1 MSVDVCSPNGAG
13 VPSSPDSLELVEQHQ
28 APVVYGKYQLL
39 ELLAR
44 GGMAEVF
51 KAKSHGVEG
60 FEKVL
65 VIKRIL
71 PELSSNPD
79 FVEMFINEAKI
90 AVTLSHANVVQVF
103 DLGRAD
109 ETYFIAMEY
118 VAGSDL
124 ATVLRRARKYDKR
137 LPVELA
143 VYLISE
149 VAKGLD
155 YAHRRR
161 DAELQPL
168 HIVHRDVSPQ
178 NVLLSFEG
186 EVKLTDF
193 GIAKARGSVEEGTAA
208 GVLKGKYAYMAP
220 EQARGREIDARTD
233 LFSLGTVLYECLA
246 GRSPFL
252 AASTYDTLQRV
263 RAGEAKPLSEVA
275 SVPEELSAI
284 VARAMSPDPA
294 DRHADAGRFYE
305 DLVQFLY
312 STGRRVGGH
321 DLSNYLDNL
330 RALSEGR
337 KKKKK
342 AGLTSTDT
350 GLRRAFDMETSAG
363 RAPGPH
369 EATPAEVPRAR
380 SSTGAGVLTTGTG
393 KRKSPKAERRDVTVL
408 ALGAKETSPIL
419 DRILERSSGQVVED
433 TGDVR
438 YVLFGLVQ
446 SDGRDTETAARLA
459 LHLPEAFPEA
469 GFLMGVHAG
478 RVVVEADGSIRKDE
492 AYQKL
497 LTRVTDL
504 VARAKT
510 GRALVSAVAAK
521 ASRRFFELL
530 ELDAVTHEL
539 VAERDLAEAFGRFVG
554 RRAELRR
561 VGEALANGSRGKQTL
576 VSIVGDAGSGKTR
589 LILET
594 MRRVRAGKNDVGM
607 VVTRVPP
614 NARDLPLSACQAMLR
629 EVLGIGDLESA
640 AEIGDKVGRLR
651 ELGLSKTEMDAVA
664 KAVGLDVEGDSDLG
678 QRPLRA
684 AIGRISTK
692 LAQDRLTVFAFD
704 DLEGIDAESLQ
715 ILQRLARTPTG
726 GRIIILVAHRD
737 DAPFEWDGFP
747 NHIEIR
753 LGPLPDDDIARLV
766 AARLGVDEVP
776 GELLREIALKSSGNP
791 LYVEEYLLALQEA
804 GAVSVAEGKATYRP
818 GEGVEVP
825 RSLRGIIAGRLAR
838 LDDDERALLRIAS
851 VVGGRFHIA
860 MLAHVA
866 QLSRERVGELFEGL
880 VSREILIQTGA
891 EEMGFAH
898 GLVPEIVRSQLP
910 LDARRSLHASV
921 AEAFEA
927 VYPEHLDELAERL
940 AHHYREAGKRSRA
953 IDYLVR
959 AADRLENEF
968 ALAGAVGT
976 LGRAIELIRQAPSPD
991 RERELELH
999 RRISVLC
1006 LRGRELQT
1014 GLEKIEQALELA
1026 ENLGREEYVAR
1037 FSLAKGLLLTGAN
1050 RFGEA
1055 EPWFERARQVAK
1067 NAGHVELLGEIAR
1080 GDAEAR
1086 ARNGDNARA
1095 AVLLE
1100 EALELA
1106 RASGDLA
1113 AQRRA
1118 LLPLAL
1124 AYGGKGDAAAA
1135 RDALARVEATLEQHP
1150 ERIIECELWK
1160 TDALVSFLTGNLE
1173 RTLDSAY
1180 RALDLAKEYGFAYEA
1195 AVNAHNIG
1203 ETLMRLG
1210 DFKRAFAMLRYSYD
1224 LTREHGFLKL
1234 QYNNLRVLGY
1244 IDAVKLKSPQ
1254 GRERV
1259 VEALAYADEHDF
1271 VWDTIQSAHMLALV
1285 DCSLGDQERARVGFQ
1300 RVLRLANDH
1309 GHAHYA
1315 AAAETALE
1323 AMDAGRPV
1331 PMAQ

>member
-1 MSVDVCSPNGAG
+1 M
-13 VPSSPDSLELVEQHQ
+13 QHQ

-124 ATVLRRARKYDKR
+124 ATVLRRARKYDKP
-137 LPVELA
+137 LPIELA
-143 VYLISE
+143 VYVIAE

-161 DAELQPL
+161 DADLQPL

-178 NVLLSFEG
+178 NVLLSYEG

-193 GIAKARGSVEEGTAA
+193 GIAKARGSVEDGTAA

-220 EQARGREIDARTD
+220 EQARGREVDARTD
-233 LFSLGTVLYECLA
+233 LFSLGTVLYEALA

-263 RAGEAKPLSEVA
+263 RSGEAKPLAEV
-275 SVPEELSAI
+275 SGEIPEELSAI
-284 VARAMSPDPA
+284 VARAMSPHPA
-294 DRHADAGRFYE
+294 DRHEDAGRFYE

-337 KKKKK
+337 KKRK
-342 AGLTSTDT
+342 AGPTSTDT
-350 GLRRAFDMETSAG
+350 GLRRAFDMETSAA
-363 RAPGPH
+363 RVPEAH
-369 EATPAEVPRAR
+369 ELTPAEVPSAR
-380 SSTGAGVLTTGTG
+380 STGAGVITTGSG
-393 KRKSPKAERRDVTVL
+393 KRSAPRAERRDVTVM
-408 ALGAKETSPIL
+408 ALGAGPGAPKVLARLI
-419 DRILERSSGQVVED
+419 ERAGGQVVEE
-433 TGDVR
+433 TGDLR
-438 YVLFGLVQ
+438 YVLFGLKQ
-446 SDGRDTETAARLA
+446 SDGRDTETVARLA
-459 LHLPEAFPEA
+459 LHLPESFPDAEVR
-469 GFLMGVHAG
+469 MGVHAG
-478 RVVVEADGSIRKDE
+478 RVVLEADRSIRKDE
-492 AYQKL
+492 AYRKL
-497 LTRVTDL
+497 LARVTDL
-504 VARAKT
+504 AARAKA
-510 GRALVSAVAAK
+510 GRALVSTVAAK
-521 ASRRFFELL
+521 NARRFFELL
-530 ELDAVTHEL
+530 QVDENSHEL

-554 RRAELRR
+554 RRTELRR
-561 VGEALANGSRGKQTL
+561 IGEALATGSKGKQTL
-576 VSIVGDAGSGKTR
+576 VSVIGEAGSGKTR
-589 LILET
+589 LLLET

-607 VVTRVPP
+607 IITRVPQSP
-614 NARDLPLSACQAMLR
+614 DVPLSACQALLR
-629 EVLGIGDLESA
+629 EVLGIGDLESPDET
-640 AEIGDKVGRLR
+640 AEKVNRLR

-664 KAVGLDVEGDSDLG
+664 KAVGLEVEGEGDTA

-684 AIGRISTK
+684 AIARIATK

-704 DLEGIDAESLQ
+704 DLEGIDPESLQ
-715 ILQRLARTPTG
+715 LLQRLARTPTG
-726 GRIIILVAHRD
+726 GRILIVVAHRD
-737 DAPFEWDGFP
+737 DAPFEWEGFP
-747 NHIEIR
+747 NHIEVR
-753 LGPLPDDDIARLV
+753 LGPLGDDDIARLV

-776 GELLREIALKSSGNP
+776 AELLREIVLKSSGNP

-804 GAVSVAEGKATYRP
+804 GAVAVDGGKALYRP
-818 GEGVEVP
+818 GQGVEVP
-825 RSLRGIIAGRLAR
+825 RSLRGIISGRLER
-838 LDDDERALLRIAS
+838 LGEDERAILRLAA
-851 VVGGRFHIA
+851 VVGGRFHVA
-860 MLAHVA
+860 MLAHVT
-866 QLSRERVGELFEGL
+866 QLPRERVGEVLEGL
-880 VSREILIQTGA
+880 VGREILVQTGA

-910 LDARRSLHASV
+910 LDARRQLHAAV
-921 AEAFEA
+921 AESFEA
-927 VYPEHLDELAERL
+927 VYPDHLDELAERL

-959 AADRLENEF
+959 AADRLEGEF
-968 ALAGAVGT
+968 ALGGAVGM
-976 LGRAIELIRQAPSPD
+976 LARAIEMIGQAPSPD

-999 RRISVLC
+999 RRVANLC
-1006 LRGRELQT
+1006 LRGREVQT
-1014 GLEKIEQALELA
+1014 GLDKIEIALELA
-1026 ENLGREEYVAR
+1026 ENLGRDEHVAR
-1037 FSLAKGLLLTGAN
+1037 FSLAKGLLLTAAN
-1050 RFGEA
+1050 RFGGA

-1067 NAGHVELLGEIAR
+1067 NAGLVELLGEIAR

-1106 RASGDLA
+1106 QANGDVT

-1135 RDALARVEATLEQHP
+1135 RSALSRVEATLEQHP
-1150 ERIIECELWK
+1150 ERIVECELWK
-1160 TDALVSFLTGNLE
+1160 TDGLVSFLTGNLE
-1173 RTLDSAY
+1173 RTLDSSY
-1180 RALDLAKEYGFAYEA
+1180 RALHLAKEYGFAYEA

-1203 ETLMRLG
+1203 ETLMRMG

-1244 IDAVKLKSPQ
+1244 IDAVKLQSPQ
-1254 GRERV
+1254 GRARV
-1259 VEALAYADEHDF
+1259 EEALAYAEEHDF
-1271 VWDTIQSAHMLALV
+1271 VWDTIQSAYMLALV
-1285 DCSLGDQERARVGFQ
+1285 DCSLGDVERARAGFQ

-1331 PMAQ
+1331 PLAN

>member
-1 MSVDVCSPNGAG
+1 MCGAG
-13 VPSSPDSLELVEQHQ
+13 PTPPRSVSHQVQQH

-109 ETYFIAMEY
+109 DTYFIAMEY

-124 ATVLRRARKYDKR
+124 ATVLRRARKYDKP
-137 LPVELA
+137 LPVPLA

-161 DAELQPL
+161 DSDLQPL

-178 NVLLSFEG
+178 NVMVSYEG

-220 EQARGREIDARTD
+220 EQARGREVDARTD

-263 RAGEAKPLSEVA
+263 RSGESKPLSEV
-275 SVPEELSAI
+275 SDEVPEELSAI
-284 VARAMSPDPA
+284 VSRAMSPDPA
-294 DRHADAGRFYE
+294 ERHEDAGRFYE

-312 STGRRVGGH
+312 GTGQRVGAH
-321 DLSNYLDNL
+321 DLSNYLDQL

-337 KKKKK
+337 KKKR
-342 AGLTSTDT
+342 GPTSTDT

-363 RAPGPH
+363 RPGPH
-369 EATPAEVPRAR
+369 ESTPAEVPSAR
-380 SSTGAGVLTTGTG
+380 SATGIGEHVSTTGASRAKT
-393 KRKSPKAERRDVTVL
+393 SPRAERRDVTLL
-408 ALGAKETSPIL
+408 ALGTTERPPLIKPL
-419 DRILERSSGQVVED
+419 LERAGGQIVED

-438 YVLFGLVQ
+438 YMLFGLVEP
-446 SDGRDTETAARLA
+446 DGRDTETAARLA
-459 LHLPEAFPEA
+459 LHLPEAFPDA
-469 GFLMGVHAG
+469 GLRMGLHAG
-478 RVVVEADGSIRKDE
+478 RIVVEADGTIRKNE

-497 LTRVTDL
+497 LSQVTDL
-504 VARAKT
+504 VARAKP
-510 GRALVSAVAAK
+510 GRALMSPVAAK
-521 ASRRFFELL
+521 ASRRFFDLL
-530 ELDAVTHEL
+530 RLDDKAHEL

-554 RRAELRR
+554 RRGELRR
-561 VGEALANGSRGKQTL
+561 IGEALANGARGKQTL
-576 VSIVGDAGSGKTR
+576 LSIIGDAGSGKTR

-594 MRRVRAGKNDVGM
+594 MRRVRLGQNDVGM
-607 VVTRVPP
+607 IVTRVPS
-614 NARDLPLSACQAMLR
+614 NAKDVPLSACQALLR
-629 EVLGIGDLESA
+629 EIVGVGDLESP
-640 AEIGDKVGRLR
+640 AEIAEKVGRLR
-651 ELGLSKTEMDAVA
+651 ELGLSKTEMDAVS
-664 KAVGLDVEGDSDLG
+664 KALGLEVEEGADAG

-684 AIGRISTK
+684 AIARIATK
-692 LAQDRLTVFAFD
+692 LAEDRLTVFAFD
-704 DLEGIDAESLQ
+704 DLEAIDAESLQ
-715 ILQRLARTPTG
+715 LLQRLARTPTG
-726 GRIIILVAHRD
+726 GRIIILVAHRP
-737 DAPFEWDGFP
+737 DAPFDWEGFP
-747 NHIEIR
+747 NHVEVE
-753 LGPLPDDDIARLV
+753 LGPLSEDEVASLV
-766 AARLGVDEVP
+766 GARLGVDEVP
-776 GELLREIALKSSGNP
+776 SELLHEIALKSSGNP

-804 GAVSVAEGKATYRP
+804 GAVEVRHGKAIYEA
-818 GEGVEVP
+818 GQGVEVP

-838 LDDDERALLRIAS
+838 LDEEQRNLLRIAA
-851 VVGGRFHIA
+851 VVGGRFHLTMIA
-860 MLAHVA
+860 RVA
-866 QLSRERVGELFEGL
+866 ELSNERVGELLEGL
-880 VSREILIQTGA
+880 IERDILLMTGA
-891 EEMGFAH
+891 EELGFAH
-898 GLVPEIVRSQLP
+898 QLVPEIVHSQLP
-910 LDARRSLHASV
+910 LDARRTLHAQV
-921 AEAFEA
+921 AEAFEQT
-927 VYPEHLDELAERL
+927 YPEHLDELAERL
-940 AHHYREAGKRSRA
+940 AHHYREAGKRARA

-959 AADRLENEF
+959 AADRLEGEF
-968 ALAGAVGT
+968 ALAGAVAA
-976 LGRAIELIRQAPSPD
+976 LGKAIEMIGQSPSPD
-991 RERELELH
+991 RERTLELH
-999 RRISVLC
+999 RRISALC
-1006 LRGRELQT
+1006 LRGRELET
-1014 GLEKIEQALELA
+1014 GLEKIEPALELA
-1026 ENLGREEYVAR
+1026 EGLGRDEYVAR
-1037 FSLAKGLLLTGAN
+1037 FSLAKGLLLTASN
-1050 RFGEA
+1050 RFAEA
-1055 EPWFERARQVAK
+1055 DPWFERARQVAK

-1080 GDAEAR
+1080 GGAEGR
-1086 ARNGDNARA
+1086 ARNGDNEEA
-1095 AVLLE
+1095 ATLLE

-1106 RASGDLA
+1106 VAAGDMT

-1124 AYGGKGDAAAA
+1124 AYGGKGDGPAA
-1135 RDALARVEATLEQHP
+1135 RDALARVEATLEAQP
-1150 ERIIECELWK
+1150 ERIVECELWK
-1160 TDALVSFLTGNLE
+1160 TDSLVSFLTGNLQ
-1173 RTLDSAY
+1173 RALDSAY
-1180 RALDLAKEYGFAYEA
+1180 RALDLAKEYGFPYEA

-1203 ETLMRLG
+1203 ETLMRMG

-1234 QYNNLRVLGY
+1234 QYNNMRVLGY

-1259 VEALAYADEHDF
+1259 AEALRHAEEHDY
-1271 VWDTIQSAHMLALV
+1271 VWDTIQSLHMLAMV
-1285 DCSLGDQERARVGFQ
+1285 DHSLGDQESARALFQ
-1300 RVLRLANDH
+1300 RVLRMGNEH

-1323 AMDAGRPV
+1323 AIAAGRPV
-1331 PMAQ
+1331 PMAH